1 MQDRDLNSQATE
13 EIITG
18 IAEILIIII
27 IIINKFQAEM
37 SEKQHSDKL
46 IAN

>member
-27 IIINKFQAEM
+27 IK
-37 SEKQHSDKL
+37 KQIPSRDVRK
-46 IAN
+46 ATFRQVNC